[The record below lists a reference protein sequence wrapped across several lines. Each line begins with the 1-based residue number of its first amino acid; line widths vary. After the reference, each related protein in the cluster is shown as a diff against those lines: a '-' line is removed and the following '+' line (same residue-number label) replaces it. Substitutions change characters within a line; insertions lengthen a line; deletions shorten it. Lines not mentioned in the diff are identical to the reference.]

1 VVPPGPALQAASAA
15 TATAGSARTGRL
27 QARQARN
34 GGRPPVAADAPRRDD
49 QLIAIPSLLSA
60 SRSRSPT
67 GDLVD
72 HDDYLVFA
80 PALGRQ
86 ESCLHIALE
95 TAQEPLGV
103 DLWSEHGP
111 HVTPHA
117 IPA

>member
-1 VVPPGPALQAASAA
+1 VVPPGPALQAASAT

-27 QARQARN
+27 QARQART

>member
-1 VVPPGPALQAASAA
+1 
-15 TATAGSARTGRL
+15 
-27 QARQARN
+27 
-34 GGRPPVAADAPRRDD
+34 
-49 QLIAIPSLLSA
+49 
-60 SRSRSPT
+60 
-67 GDLVD
+67 VD

-117 IPA
+117 MPA

>member
-1 VVPPGPALQAASAA
+1 M
-15 TATAGSARTGRL
+15 
-27 QARQARN
+27 
-34 GGRPPVAADAPRRDD
+34 
-49 QLIAIPSLLSA
+49 
-60 SRSRSPT
+60 
-67 GDLVD
+67 D

-111 HVTPHA
+111 ARYTARDARLARPSQETIATGHTSTATARMTSQAARP
-117 IPA
+117 P